1 MARINPISVE
11 SADGKTAT
19 LFGAVEKKL
28 GMVPNLLR
36 TFAQSPA
43 VLEGYLGLSGALGKG
58 VLPAKLREQ
67 IALAVSETNGCN
79 YCVAAHSAA
88 GKMVGLSDED
98 VADSRRGASPDSR
111 VDAVLHFARR
121 IVDEHGWVSEDDLEK
136 IRAAGFGDAEIT
148 EIVANVALN
157 IFTNYF
163 NHVADTEVDFPVVA
177 ELVGR

>member
-1 MARINPISVE
+1 MARINPIDVE
-11 SADGKTAT
+11 SASGKTEA
-19 LFGAVEKKL
+19 LFGAVQKKL
-28 GMVPNLLR
+28 GMVPNVVR
-36 TFAQSPA
+36 TFAHSPA

-67 IALAVSETNGCN
+67 IALAVGETNGCN

-98 VADSRRGASPDSR
+98 VADSRLGTSPDSK
-111 VDAVLHFARR
+111 VDSALRFARQV
-121 IVDEHGWVSEDDLEK
+121 VDQQGWVSDEDLAK
-136 IRAAGFGDAEIT
+136 VRAAGYGEAEIT

-163 NHVADTEVDFPVVA
+163 NHVADTEVDFPVA
-177 ELVGR
+177 PELVSR